1 MPDLPAAETEVFV
14 VPASEEPSQLAQ
26 ACEQRECGGSSNS
39 QASGA
44 VRGSTDSEVAVAG
57 GSGWQA
63 RRGCWW

>member
-1 MPDLPAAETEVFV
+1 